1 MIKPIFG
8 ILSAQLLYEIS
19 KKQRNYTL
27 NIGSVGLL
35 KDGLNPS
42 RHFRTKLFED
52 YNAVLMNLNFKNQ
65 KATERTLNNWIRT
78 ITSNRVTALDNGL
91 SAQTNFVLLN
101 AIYFQGKWKYPFS
114 TLSKQHTFYNQLNS
128 ELSSNGSAKSARKE
142 DHLEDKLVE
151 LTDKEE
157 RKYFNISPDAYDL
170 FNESVQFKP
179 SKVEMMGNLRPLN
192 YIKAD
197 DGEFELFELPYE
209 GDLSMFIVLPNY
221 TIKMQY
227 VLSKLNSTYL
237 NSLIDRMDREK
248 LRVMLPKFRIEQKL
262 ELKNSLRKLGLVDLF
277 NEDANFGPMFANRT
291 EAGNL
296 YVNQAIHNAFIN
308 VDEKGTVALS
318 STSLK
323 SLVVSGFKEIV
334 VQVNRPFIFFI
345 KDPIRD
351 VILFAGTLC
360 RFI

>member
-1 MIKPIFG
+1 M
-8 ILSAQLLYEIS
+8 LYEIS

-27 NIGSVGLL
+27 AIGSLGLL

-52 YNAVLMNLNFKNQ
+52 YNAVLMNVNFKNP

-114 TLSKQHTFYNQLNS
+114 TLTKQHTFYNQVNV
-128 ELSSNGSAKSARKE
+128 EASSNSTKSARKE
-142 DHLEDKLVE
+142 DQLEDKLVE

-157 RKYFNISPDAYDL
+157 RRYFNISPSDPY
-170 FNESVQFKP
+170 NESVQFKP

-192 YIKAD
+192 YVRAD

-209 GDLSMFIVLPNY
+209 GDLSMFIILPNY

-227 VLSKLNSTYL
+227 VLSKLNSSYL
-237 NSLIDRMDREK
+237 NSLIDRMDKEK

-262 ELKNSLRKLGLVDLF
+262 ELRNSMRKLGIADLF
-277 NEDANFGPMFANRT
+277 SEDANFGPMFANRT
-291 EAGNL
+291 EAGDL
-296 YVNQAIHNAFIN
+296 YVNQATHNAFIN
-308 VDEKGTVALS
+308 VDEKGTVALG

>member
-1 MIKPIFG
+1 M
-8 ILSAQLLYEIS
+8 
-19 KKQRNYTL
+19 
-27 NIGSVGLL
+27 GLL

-42 RHFRTKLFED
+42 RQFRTKLFED

-65 KATERTLNNWIRT
+65 KQTEKTLNNWIRT

-91 SAQTNFVLLN
+91 SAQTNFVLMN
-101 AIYFQGKWKYPFS
+101 AIYFQGKWKHPFS
-114 TLSKQHTFYNQLNS
+114 TLNKQHTFYNQMNS
-128 ELSSNGSAKSARKE
+128 NISNGTAKSVRKR
-142 DHLEDKLVE
+142 DQLEEKLVE

-157 RKYFNISPDAYDL
+157 RKYFNISADAREL
-170 FNESVQFKP
+170 FNENVLFKP

-209 GDLSMFIVLPNY
+209 GDLSMFVVLPNY

-227 VLSKLNSTYL
+227 VLFKLNSTYL

-262 ELKNSLRKLGLVDLF
+262 ELKNSLRRLGLLDLF
-277 NEDANFGPMFANRT
+277 NEDANFGPMFANRS
-291 EAGNL
+291 EAGDL

-308 VDEKGTVALS
+308 VDEKGTQALAG
-318 STSLK
+318 TSFK

-345 KDPIRD
+345 KDTLRD
-351 VILFAGTLC
+351 VILFSGTLC